1 MPLQQIERFNLSGA
15 HAERK
20 KKLDCVWVT
29 VNYFSRLAR
38 RTIILAIAVFL
49 HLHSTVFTVLLGTT
63 LQNKRIFNKQN
74 FKFLSGLKVS
84 KIQRFPSGVNII
96 FTCLVT
102 LTTCHSLPCLPS
114 SKRFCPLLTIREALD
129 LPIPLLSHHLSSF
142 RHKTHKALTVSLQRE
157 RSCSKLFLCLP
168 APECFRSPPSV
179 VFSPVVSK
187 TNLLWQHRWG
197 QYFFTEKIVA

>member
-1 MPLQQIERFNLSGA
+1 M
-15 HAERK
+15 
-20 KKLDCVWVT
+20 
-29 VNYFSRLAR
+29 
-38 RTIILAIAVFL
+38 
-49 HLHSTVFTVLLGTT
+49 
-63 LQNKRIFNKQN
+63 
-74 FKFLSGLKVS
+74 
-84 KIQRFPSGVNII
+84 NII

-187 TNLLWQHRWG
+187 TNLLWQHRSLGSILLYRENCCLTMLLSSKNFANFLIQLYNTSAQFWDASTFHLLYV
-197 QYFFTEKIVA
+197 YFF